1 MNLKLIFLTCRSD
14 LVNFNSGFN
23 FPDLKIV
30 EIIFNITTHLWK
42 YSLLSLGVNIYR
54 GQKFHFI
61 YKYKYVYK

>member
-1 MNLKLIFLTCRSD
+1 MNLKLVFLNSRSD

-30 EIIFNITTHLWK
+30 KIIFNITTHLWK
-42 YSLLSLGVNIYR
+42 YSLLSLGVNIYA